1 MSWTALDYALEPPG
15 RRSLRVSLDSDQTA
29 AELARVMDEGV
40 EIATGSGIG
49 DTEQAEGAA
58 DSGGGYREGV
68 TGDNRVRQFR
78 CRETSLAATGYTE
91 LNNLKTTTRAEIDA
105 RLFHHH

>member
-40 EIATGSGIG
+40 EIASGSGIG
-49 DTEQAEGAA
+49 DTEQTEGAA
-58 DSGGGYREGV
+58 DSGGGYREGRQGT
-68 TGDNRVRQFR
+68 TGSASSGAAKQVWLP
-78 CRETSLAATGYTE
+78 LAT
-91 LNNLKTTTRAEIDA
+91 LSSII
-105 RLFHHH
+105 